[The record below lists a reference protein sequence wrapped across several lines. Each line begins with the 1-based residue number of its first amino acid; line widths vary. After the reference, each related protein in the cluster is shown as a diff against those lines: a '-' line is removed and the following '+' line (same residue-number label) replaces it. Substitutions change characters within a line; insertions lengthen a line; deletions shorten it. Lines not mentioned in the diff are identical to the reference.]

1 MNGTTNSTIENLS
14 IASSFGSYQNIGD
27 RLVFDYMEYP
37 VTMKI
42 TYVTNNKFHSAKLDV
57 VFEFEISEPGNW
69 VLKLTN

>member
-42 TYVTNNKFHSAKLDV
+42 T
-57 VFEFEISEPGNW
+57 
-69 VLKLTN
+69 